1 MSDHPDRQRR
11 LTHRPF
17 LSSDELITL
26 LEENV
31 EDYAIIVTDPERK
44 IINWSRGAE
53 HIFGFS
59 VEETLG
65 QDAALIFTPEDRQR
79 HMPDQEFDRAIES
92 GRAIDERY
100 HLRKDG
106 SRFWGS
112 GILTALREPD
122 GRLRGTVKILRDLTT
137 QKQLEESLREQT
149 ATAQEE
155 RARAERER
163 ERAEAS
169 AREVAQLNGL
179 LRRAMAE
186 AHHRIKNSFQMLSAL
201 LDIQNEN
208 EANGE
213 SPCDYKKFALHIHAL
228 SAIHELLT
236 EEVKAGAAFDSLS
249 SRALL
254 NRLLQ
259 LMQKTLPDR
268 TIQAEIEEIPLSI
281 KQGTALAPLVN
292 EVVTNAIKH
301 GRGDIQLLFTVE
313 GAQAILE
320 VRNTGSRFP
329 PDFDPWQAA
338 HTGLDLVETLTR
350 HDLGGEPRYE
360 NIDDSS
366 VRVLITFP
374 VTSTGTAVL

>member
-1 MSDHPDRQRR
+1 
-11 LTHRPF
+11 

>member
-1 MSDHPDRQRR
+1 MSDHAARQRR

-59 VEETLG
+59 VEEAVG
-65 QDAALIFTPEDRQR
+65 RDAALIFTPEDQER
-79 HMPDQEFDRAIES
+79 HAPDQEFHRAIES
-92 GRAIDERY
+92 GRAVDERY
-100 HLRKDG
+100 HFRKDG

-122 GRLRGTVKILRDLTT
+122 GRLRGAVKILRDLTT
-137 QKQLEESLREQT
+137 QKQLEESLQAQT
-149 ATAQEE
+149 VTAQEE
-155 RARAERER
+155 RARAECER
-163 ERAEAS
+163 ERAESA
-169 AREVAQLNGL
+169 AREVAQLNEL

-201 LDIQNEN
+201 LEVQNEN
-208 EANGE
+208 EASGD
-213 SPCDYKKFALHIHAL
+213 SLCDYKKFALHVHAL

-236 EEVKAGAAFDSLS
+236 EEVKAGAAFDSVS

-259 LMQKTLPDR
+259 FMQQTLPDR
-268 TIQAEIEEIPLSI
+268 SIQAEIEDIPLSV

-292 EVVTNAIKH
+292 EIVTNAIKH
-301 GRGDIQLLFTVE
+301 GQGDIRLLFTTE
-313 GAQAILE
+313 GALARLD
-320 VRNTGSRFP
+320 VRNGGSRFP
-329 PDFDPWQAA
+329 ADFDPWRAA
-338 HTGLDLVETLTR
+338 HTGLELVETLTR

-360 NIDDSS
+360 NIDGGA
-366 VRVLITFP
+366 RVLITFP
-374 VTSTGTAVL
+374 VASAEPALL